1 MTIMNATHQ
10 QTVAQ
15 ISKYVRIPAAEAAL
29 LADLQVP
36 ENAHGLV
43 VFAYD
48 FGRCR
53 NHPRTRHVA
62 RVMREMGL
70 GTLLCDL
77 LTEEEETEDEVSGK
91 YRHDAEFLAK
101 RLLAVT
107 QWALAC
113 PDTKGLPIGYF
124 GASTAGGAVLIAAAK
139 MHGKVAAV
147 ISRGGRLD
155 LAVKAA
161 PHVKCPVLLI
171 VGTDDTVG
179 VELAREALPRL
190 AGEKE
195 LLLVP
200 GASHLFGEPGKLEI
214 MAELSADWFR
224 RHLGDAGGHP

>member
-1 MTIMNATHQ
+1 MNVVIDT
-10 QTVAQ
+10 QTAQ
-15 ISKYVRIPAAEAAL
+15 PKTAGAIAFLEPKHKKMLIGGAWVDA
-29 LADLQVP
+29 
-36 ENAHGLV
+36 
-43 VFAYD
+43 
-48 FGRCR
+48 
-53 NHPRTRHVA
+53 
-62 RVMREMGL
+62 
-70 GTLLCDL
+70 
-77 LTEEEETEDEVSGK
+77 VSGK
-91 YRHDAEFLAK
+91 RIDSMDPATGQVLG
-101 RLLAVT
+101 T
-107 QWALAC
+107 I
-113 PDTKGLPIGYF
+113 P
-124 GASTAGGAVLIAAAK
+124 AGSKADV
-139 MHGKVAAV
+139 
-147 ISRGGRLD
+147 D